1 LEAIMKIDT
10 PLHADHQL
18 DQLSGQFEH
27 WRQNRSHPHERIP
40 APLWDQAVA
49 LTSTLSTS
57 RVAKHLR
64 LGVSDLKRQI
74 AKRQGQ
80 AAAPMPTPPGFIE
93 VSPPSAQVQGLGS
106 LEVEL
111 HRPDGA
117 RLRIHSPDASLLL
130 AAIVHSFWEARSY
143 CNSLRK
149 AASF

>member
-1 LEAIMKIDT
+1 LEAIMKMDT

-64 LGVSDLKRQI
+64 LGVSDLKQQI
-74 AKRQGQ
+74 ANRQGQ
-80 AAAPMPTPPGFIE
+80 AAAPMPTPPGFVE
-93 VSPPSAQVQGLGS
+93 VPPPPAQVQGLGS

-117 RLRIHSPDASLLL
+117 RLRIHSPDASLPL
-130 AAIVHSFWEARSY
+130 AAIVHSFLEAR
-143 CNSLRK
+143 
-149 AASF
+149 